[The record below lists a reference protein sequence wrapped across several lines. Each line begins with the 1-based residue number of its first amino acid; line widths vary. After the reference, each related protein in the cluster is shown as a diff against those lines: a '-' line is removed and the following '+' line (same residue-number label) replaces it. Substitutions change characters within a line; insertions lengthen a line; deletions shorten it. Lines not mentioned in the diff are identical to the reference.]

1 MTTLSTKQIYVTPP
15 APAIPAPAPAIP
27 VQFVKPLS
35 YDFRVVEH
43 VDAEGK
49 IEKVAL
55 QVQVWEHDEYG
66 SGNVKQYW
74 SDVPRVKMHNGTL
87 VIS

>member
-1 MTTLSTKQIYVTPP
+1 MMNLSTKQIYVSPPTPP
-15 APAIPAPAPAIP
+15 IPQTPPAIP

-35 YDFRVVEH
+35 YEFRVVEH

-55 QVQVWEHDEYG
+55 QVQVWEHDEFG

-74 SDVPRVKMHNGTL
+74 SDVPRVKMHNGNL